1 MLVVLVED
9 NEILNHHL
17 SSQLQERQHT
27 VYADKTASACLQTI
41 QKHPNADVMII
52 DLGLPDFDGITLIKQ
67 IRRKEINVPILIL
80 TARGDW
86 QDKVEGLNAGAD
98 DYLTKPFQFEEL
110 SARLEALV
118 RRSQGFSSSV
128 IATGKIQFDTQA
140 QTITL
145 NQQLLDLT
153 ALEYQIFGYLI
164 RHQQQ
169 VVSKEQIAEALYQ
182 SGESI
187 QLNNIEVIISR
198 LRKKIA
204 TLTDDKLIGTI
215 RGQGYRFDANGN
227 A

>member
-17 SSQLQERQHT
+17 ASQLKDRGHT

-41 QKHPNADVMII
+41 QKHPNADAMII

-86 QDKVEGLNAGAD
+86 QDKVEGLNSGAD

-110 SARLEALV
+110 MARLEALV
-118 RRSQGFSSSV
+118 RRYQGFSNSIIKAGDV
-128 IATGKIQFDTQA
+128 TLDTQA
-140 QTITL
+140 KSISYADQTL
-145 NQQLLDLT
+145 ELT
-153 ALEYQIFGYLI
+153 ALEYQIFEYLI
-164 RHQQQ
+164 RHRQKII
-169 VVSKEQIAEALYQ
+169 SKEQIASSLYDA
-182 SGESI
+182 GESV

-198 LRKKIA
+198 LRKKLA
-204 TLTDDKLIGTI
+204 THTDDKIISTI
-215 RGQGYRFDANGN
+215 RGQGYRFEFEAK
-227 A
+227 

>member
-17 SSQLQERQHT
+17 ASQLKDRGHT

-41 QKHPNADVMII
+41 QKHPNADAMII

-86 QDKVEGLNAGAD
+86 QDKVEGLNSGAD

-110 SARLEALV
+110 MARLEALV
-118 RRSQGFSSSV
+118 RRYQGFSTNTINAGEV
-128 IATGKIQFDTQA
+128 TLDTQA
-140 QTITL
+140 KSISYAD
-145 NQQLLDLT
+145 NVLDLT
-153 ALEYQIFGYLI
+153 ALEYQIFEYLI
-164 RHQQQ
+164 RHRQK
-169 VVSKEQIAEALYQ
+169 VISKEQIADSLYDA
-182 SGESI
+182 GESV

-198 LRKKIA
+198 LRKKLA
-204 TLTDDKLIGTI
+204 THTEEKIISTI
-215 RGQGYRFDANGN
+215 RGQGYRFELEAK
-227 A
+227 